1 MAINFFSIFPR
12 TGYTLDDY
20 ASQQVVVDI
29 FKRVI
34 FSKEYQENSSY
45 YEKYEVLYGE
55 TPEEISY
62 RFYGTTSYHWL
73 VLMVND
79 ITDPRFDWPLSEQ
92 VLTDLVESK
101 YGSKQ
106 NIFATNRAK
115 NAKGY
120 QVETFFVLTEESSH
134 KEPQRLL
141 YESNDPE
148 SINTAIAYD
157 ASEDISYF
165 ESNFEVE
172 TEKNEINRTVKILK
186 PEIVQEIISN
196 YQGLINP

>member
-1 MAINFFSIFPR
+1 MAINFFSTFPR

-165 ESNFEVE
+165 EV
-172 TEKNEINRTVKILK
+172 ILRLK
-186 PEIVQEIISN
+186 LKKTK
-196 YQGLINP
+196 LIEL